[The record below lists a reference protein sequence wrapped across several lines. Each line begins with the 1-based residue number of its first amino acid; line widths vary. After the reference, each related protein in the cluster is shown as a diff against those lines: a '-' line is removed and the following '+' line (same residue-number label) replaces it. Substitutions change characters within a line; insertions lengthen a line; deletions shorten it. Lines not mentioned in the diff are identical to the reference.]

1 MDSSTKEGRRLL
13 RVAEAL
19 WKVEPK
25 APLAEAYKHFRG
37 DTFGD
42 FCTDLEDIVQVIES
56 TAGRLDRRQKILDA
70 LVGAENSIL
79 VLFENRHPG
88 ADLWEQLLDLVHIVD
103 GEVEADS
110 WICAGCERPITV
122 GEHFV
127 TNTMRLGTRKPSG
140 YVPVRD
146 VPDTE
151 LQVRVHE
158 PNCLVPWMANDELLR
173 NVFG

>member
-1 MDSSTKEGRRLL
+1 MDISTQEGKRLL

-42 FCTDLEDIVQVIES
+42 FCTDLEDIVQVMES
-56 TAGRLDRRQKILDA
+56 TAGKLDRRQKILDA

-79 VLFENRHPG
+79 VLFENRQPG
-88 ADLWEQLLDLVHIVD
+88 ADLWGQLLELTHIID

-110 WICAGCERPITV
+110 WICAGCERPTAIS
-122 GEHFV
+122 EHFM
-127 TNTMRLGTRKPSG
+127 TTTIRLGTRVPSG

-146 VPDTE
+146 VPETE
-151 LQVRVHE
+151 LQVRVHG
-158 PNCLVPWMANDELLR
+158 PNCLVSWMANDGLLK